1 MAKERK
7 QGITWAKQLSNY
19 ARLLNN
25 EKRKEREWKIPFG
38 IYFGR

>member
-1 MAKERK
+1 MAEERK

-19 ARLLNN
+19 ARFLNN
-25 EKRKEREWKIPFG
+25 EKRKEREWKIPFE